1 MGREYDPWRIR
12 AQRTALM
19 TDSRGALLLALLPHK
34 RPIPIAR
41 IKLKEQG
48 QDTTVLHYEVEVQ
61 IGGKLAQLPP
71 DRLHRQKAYRRAFR
85 KARGN
90 GPAPRGN
97 GRT

>member
-1 MGREYDPWRIR
+1 
-12 AQRTALM
+12 M

-71 DRLHRQKAYRRAFR
+71 DRLDGQKACWRVFR
-85 KARGN
+85 KV
-90 GPAPRGN
+90 RGN
-97 GRT
+97 GRASRRTGRNWRKRR